1 MEASFGGLT
10 FKGGKIFGVIAA
22 LTTFVG
28 ALYGGFVAY
37 KDYTDFK
44 NFIQNEY
51 VEPDLSGFDK
61 RIDLT
66 KAEMEAQNEILS
78 KQVESIKGEVELI
91 LQEVALITSVV
102 QDQKTDLKTSISEQ
116 KTDLKTSIRD
126 MQQDIRHITGIVD
139 SVEDKQK
146 ADTREIFEELKLMK
160 EELDLQIKKALE
172 NPLNNMAVIK

>member
-10 FKGGKIFGVIAA
+10 FKGGKIFGLLVA
-22 LTTFVG
+22 LSTLIG
-28 ALYGGFVAY
+28 GLYGAFVAY

-44 NFIQNEY
+44 EVVSAY
-51 VEPDLSGFDK
+51 VAPDLSGFDK

-91 LQEVALITSVV
+91 LQEVALIASVV
-102 QDQKTDLKTSISEQ
+102 NDQ

-126 MQQDIRHITGIVD
+126 IQQDVRHITGIVD

-146 ADTREIFEELKLMK
+146 ADTREIFQELKLME

>member
-10 FKGGKIFGVIAA
+10 FKGGKIFGLLVA
-22 LTTFVG
+22 LSTLIG
-28 ALYGGFVAY
+28 GLYGAFVAY

-44 NFIQNEY
+44 EVVSAY
-51 VEPDLSGFDK
+51 VAPDLSGFDK

-91 LQEVALITSVV
+91 LQEVALIASVV
-102 QDQKTDLKTSISEQ
+102 QDQKS
-116 KTDLKTSIRD
+116 DLKTSIRD
-126 MQQDIRHITGIVD
+126 IQQDVRHITGIVD

>member
-10 FKGGKIFGVIAA
+10 FKGGKIFGLLVA
-22 LTTFVG
+22 LSTLIG
-28 ALYGGFVAY
+28 GLYGAFVAY

-44 NFIQNEY
+44 EVVSAY
-51 VEPDLSGFDK
+51 VAPDLSGFDK

-91 LQEVALITSVV
+91 LQEVALIASVV
-102 QDQKTDLKTSISEQ
+102 QDQKS
-116 KTDLKTSIRD
+116 DLKTSIRD
-126 MQQDIRHITGIVD
+126 IQQDVRHITGIVD

-146 ADTREIFEELKLMK
+146 ADTREIFQELKLME

>member
-1 MEASFGGLT
+1 MEAEFGGVK
-10 FKGGKIFGVIAA
+10 FKGGKIFGLLVA
-22 LTTFVG
+22 LSTLIG
-28 ALYGGFVAY
+28 GLYGAFVAY

-44 NFIQNEY
+44 EVVSAY
-51 VEPDLSGFDK
+51 VAPDLSGFDK

-91 LQEVALITSVV
+91 LQEVALIASVV
-102 QDQKTDLKTSISEQ
+102 QDQKS
-116 KTDLKTSIRD
+116 DLKTSIRD
-126 MQQDIRHITGIVD
+126 IQQDVRHITSIVD

-146 ADTREIFEELKLMK
+146 ADTREIFQELKLME

>member
-1 MEASFGGLT
+1 MEAEFGGVK
-10 FKGGKIFGVIAA
+10 FKGGKIFGLLVA
-22 LTTFVG
+22 LSTLIG
-28 ALYGGFVAY
+28 GLYGAFVAY

-44 NFIQNEY
+44 EVVSAY
-51 VEPDLSGFDK
+51 VAPDLSGFDK

-91 LQEVALITSVV
+91 LQEVALIASVV
-102 QDQKTDLKTSISEQ
+102 KDQ

-126 MQQDIRHITGIVD
+126 IQQDVRHITSIVD

-146 ADTREIFEELKLMK
+146 ADTREIFQELKLME

>member
-1 MEASFGGLT
+1 MEAEFGGVK
-10 FKGGKIFGVIAA
+10 FKGGKIFGLLVA
-22 LTTFVG
+22 LSTLIG
-28 ALYGGFVAY
+28 GLYGAFVAY

-44 NFIQNEY
+44 EVVSAY
-51 VEPDLSGFDK
+51 VAPDLSGFDK

-91 LQEVALITSVV
+91 LQEVALISSVV
-102 QDQKTDLKTSISEQ
+102 QDQKS
-116 KTDLKTSIRD
+116 DLKTSIRD
-126 MQQDIRHITGIVD
+126 IQQDVRHITSIVD

-146 ADTREIFEELKLMK
+146 ADTREIFQELKLME

>member
-10 FKGGKIFGVIAA
+10 FKGGKIFGLLVA
-22 LTTFVG
+22 LSTLG
-28 ALYGGFVAY
+28 GGLYGGFEFWKKFQDMSVQIEAY
-37 KDYTDFK
+37 TA
-44 NFIQNEY
+44 
-51 VEPDLSGFDK
+51 PDLSGFDK

-91 LQEVALITSVV
+91 LQEVQLIASVV
-102 QDQKTDLKTSISEQ
+102 QDQ

-146 ADTREIFEELKLMK
+146 SDTREIFEELKLIE

>member
-1 MEASFGGLT
+1 MEAEFGGVK
-10 FKGGKIFGVIAA
+10 FKGGKIFGLLVA
-22 LTTFVG
+22 LSTLIG
-28 ALYGGFVAY
+28 GLYGAFVAY

-44 NFIQNEY
+44 EVVSAY
-51 VEPDLSGFDK
+51 VAPDLSGFDK

-91 LQEVALITSVV
+91 LQEVALIASVV
-102 QDQKTDLKTSISEQ
+102 QDQKTDLKTSI
-116 KTDLKTSIRD
+116 RD
-126 MQQDIRHITGIVD
+126 IQQDVRHITGIVD

>member
-1 MEASFGGLT
+1 MEAEFGGVK
-10 FKGGKIFGVIAA
+10 FKGGKIFGLLVA
-22 LTTFVG
+22 LSTLIG
-28 ALYGGFVAY
+28 GLYGAFVAY

-44 NFIQNEY
+44 EVVSAY
-51 VEPDLSGFDK
+51 VAPDLSGFDK

-91 LQEVALITSVV
+91 LQEVQLIASVV
-102 QDQKTDLKTSISEQ
+102 QDQ

-126 MQQDIRHITGIVD
+126 MQQDIRHITSIVD

-146 ADTREIFEELKLMK
+146 SDTREIFEELKLI
-160 EELDLQIKKALE
+160 EDELDLQIKKALE

>member
-1 MEASFGGLT
+1 MEAEFGGVK
-10 FKGGKIFGVIAA
+10 FKGGKIFGLLVA
-22 LTTFVG
+22 LSTLIG
-28 ALYGGFVAY
+28 GLYGAFVAY

-44 NFIQNEY
+44 EVVSAY
-51 VEPDLSGFDK
+51 VAPDLSGFDK

-91 LQEVALITSVV
+91 LQEVQLIASVV
-102 QDQKTDLKTSISEQ
+102 QDQ

-146 ADTREIFEELKLMK
+146 SDTREIFEELKLI
-160 EELDLQIKKALE
+160 EDELDLQIKKALE

>member
-1 MEASFGGLT
+1 MEAEFGGVK
-10 FKGGKIFGVIAA
+10 FKGGKIFGLLVA
-22 LTTFVG
+22 LSTLIG
-28 ALYGGFVAY
+28 GLYGAFVAY

-44 NFIQNEY
+44 EVVSAY
-51 VEPDLSGFDK
+51 VAPDLSGFDK

-91 LQEVALITSVV
+91 LQEVQLIASVV
-102 QDQKTDLKTSISEQ
+102 NDQ

-146 ADTREIFEELKLMK
+146 ADTREIFEELKLI
-160 EELDLQIKKALE
+160 EDELDLQIKKALE

>member
-1 MEASFGGLT
+1 MEASFGGVT
-10 FKGGKIFGVIAA
+10 FKGGKIFGLLVA
-22 LTTFVG
+22 LSTLIG
-28 ALYGGFVAY
+28 GLYGAFVAY

-44 NFIQNEY
+44 EEESAY
-51 VEPDLSGFDK
+51 VAPDLSGFDK

-66 KAEMEAQNEILS
+66 KAEMEAQNKILS

-91 LQEVALITSVV
+91 LQEVQLIASVV
-102 QDQKTDLKTSISEQ
+102 QDQ

-126 MQQDIRHITGIVD
+126 MQQDIRHITSIVD

-146 ADTREIFEELKLMK
+146 SDTREIFEELKLI
-160 EELDLQIKKALE
+160 EDELDLQIKKALE

>member
-1 MEASFGGLT
+1 MEAEFGGLK
-10 FKGGKIFGVIAA
+10 FKGGKIFGLLIA
-22 LTTFVG
+22 LSTLVG
-28 ALYGGFVAY
+28 GLYGAFVAY

-44 NFIQNEY
+44 EVVSTY
-51 VEPDLSGFDK
+51 VAPDLSGFDK

-91 LQEVALITSVV
+91 LQEVSLIASVV
-102 QDQKTDLKTSISEQ
+102 QDQKTDLKTSI
-116 KTDLKTSIRD
+116 RD
-126 MQQDIRHITGIVD
+126 IQQDVRHITGIVD

-146 ADTREIFEELKLMK
+146 ADSREIFEELKLIEDEM
-160 EELDLQIKKALE
+160 DLQIKKALE

>member
-10 FKGGKIFGVIAA
+10 FKGGKIFGLLVA
-22 LTTFVG
+22 LSTLIG
-28 ALYGGFVAY
+28 GLYGAFVAY

-44 NFIQNEY
+44 EVVSAY
-51 VEPDLSGFDK
+51 VAPDLSGFDK

-91 LQEVALITSVV
+91 LQEVALIASVV
-102 QDQKTDLKTSISEQ
+102 NDQ

-126 MQQDIRHITGIVD
+126 IQQDVRHITGIVD

-146 ADTREIFEELKLMK
+146 ADTREIFEELKLME

>member
-1 MEASFGGLT
+1 MEAEFGGVK
-10 FKGGKIFGVIAA
+10 FKGGKIFGLLVA
-22 LTTFVG
+22 LSTLIG
-28 ALYGGFVAY
+28 GLYGAFVAY

-44 NFIQNEY
+44 EVVSAY
-51 VEPDLSGFDK
+51 VAPDLSGFDK

-78 KQVESIKGEVELI
+78 NQVESIKGEVELI
-91 LQEVALITSVV
+91 LQEVALIASVV
-102 QDQKTDLKTSISEQ
+102 QDQ

-146 ADTREIFEELKLMK
+146 ADTREIFEELKLI
-160 EELDLQIKKALE
+160 EDELDLQIKKALE

>member
-1 MEASFGGLT
+1 MEAEFGGVK
-10 FKGGKIFGVIAA
+10 FKGGKIFGLLVA
-22 LTTFVG
+22 LSTLIG
-28 ALYGGFVAY
+28 GLYGAFVAY

-44 NFIQNEY
+44 EVVSAY
-51 VEPDLSGFDK
+51 VAPDLSGFDK

-91 LQEVALITSVV
+91 LQEVALIASVV
-102 QDQKTDLKTSISEQ
+102 QDQ

-146 ADTREIFEELKLMK
+146 ADTREIFEELKLI
-160 EELDLQIKKALE
+160 EDELDLQIKKALE

>member
-10 FKGGKIFGVIAA
+10 FKGGKIFA
-22 LTTFVG
+22 LLVALSTLG
-28 ALYGGFVAY
+28 GGLYGGFEFWKKFQDMSAAIEAY
-37 KDYTDFK
+37 TS
-44 NFIQNEY
+44 
-51 VEPDLSGFDK
+51 PDLSGFDK

-66 KAEMEAQNEILS
+66 KAEMEAQNKILS

-91 LQEVALITSVV
+91 LQEVALIASVV
-102 QDQKTDLKTSISEQ
+102 NDQ

-126 MQQDIRHITGIVD
+126 IQQDVRHITGIVD

-146 ADTREIFEELKLMK
+146 ADTREIFEELKLME

>member
-1 MEASFGGLT
+1 MEAEFGGVK
-10 FKGGKIFGVIAA
+10 FKGGKIFGLLVA
-22 LTTFVG
+22 LSTLIG
-28 ALYGGFVAY
+28 GLYGAFVAY

-44 NFIQNEY
+44 EVVSAY
-51 VEPDLSGFDK
+51 VAPDLSGFDK

-91 LQEVALITSVV
+91 LQEVALIASVV
-102 QDQKTDLKTSISEQ
+102 QDQ

-126 MQQDIRHITGIVD
+126 MQQDVRHITGIVD

-146 ADTREIFEELKLMK
+146 ADTREIFEELKLIE

>member
-1 MEASFGGLT
+1 MEAEFGGVK
-10 FKGGKIFGVIAA
+10 FKGGKIFGLLVA
-22 LTTFVG
+22 LSTLIG
-28 ALYGGFVAY
+28 GLYGAFVAY

-44 NFIQNEY
+44 EVVSAY
-51 VEPDLSGFDK
+51 VAPDLSGFDK

-91 LQEVALITSVV
+91 LQEVALIASVV
-102 QDQKTDLKTSISEQ
+102 QDQ

-126 MQQDIRHITGIVD
+126 MQQDVRHITGIVD

-146 ADTREIFEELKLMK
+146 ADTREIFEELKLIEDEM
-160 EELDLQIKKALE
+160 DLQIKKALE